1 MILAMY
7 NSGQRFV
14 DRDDEDQV
22 VKFSKDK
29 ASKSA
34 VAIEETKLFDDNF
47 FSEDFDASLE
57 ELHLQEEEE
66 YHEEEVSGHFCY
78 YLGTFAAFFHCVIYG
93 KRYSQACSTTEFT
106 RRF

>member
-34 VAIEETKLFDDNF
+34 VASEETKLFDDNF

-57 ELHLQEEEE
+57 ELHLQEEE
-66 YHEEEVSGHFCY
+66 VSGHFCY

-93 KRYSQACSTTEFT
+93 KRYA
-106 RRF
+106 